1 MWIWKSREGH
11 GLVKVSSFLVGFA
24 LGFFPKESAFIY

>member
-1 MWIWKSREGH
+1 VH

-24 LGFFPKESAFIY
+24 LGFFPKESAFID